1 MNSNGDGWPS
11 GFARLGRFA
20 SLVYRSVFFFASGF
34 KFKIGL
40 LVLVFPLVASVMVP
54 GWMPLVALSWLLN
67 ALGCNSQLAAGS
79 PGLLGTS
86 SMSSIDEFTR
96 KGG

>member
-1 MNSNGDGWPS
+1 MGGPQGLHGWED
-11 GFARLGRFA
+11 LQA
-20 SLVYRSVFFFASGF
+20 SCIIVFFFASGF